1 MKKDVLATFKEKLF
15 ECNKHIE
22 KMQNASEYLQP
33 ILPLT
38 IAKYNSL
45 DKIESSF
52 IDQFIFRFAKLQDTL
67 GGSIFKYILIMANE
81 EVKKMTFLD
90 ILNRLEELEI
100 IDKIEWIKLR
110 ELRNEIA
117 HEYSFNQSE
126 IVEAINQIYKNSN
139 LLIKVNQSI
148 CDFVALKYD
157 FKCEKLN

>member
-1 MKKDVLATFKEKLF
+1 MKKDVVATFNEKLF
-15 ECNKHIE
+15 ECSKHIE
-22 KMQNASEYLQP
+22 KMQDAYEYLQP

-38 IAKYNSL
+38 IDKYNNL
-45 DKIESSF
+45 NKIESSF

-67 GGSIFKYILIMANE
+67 GGSVFKYILIMGNE

-117 HEYSFNQSE
+117 HEYSFNQRE
-126 IVEAINQIYKNSN
+126 IVEAINKIYKDSE
-139 LLIKVNQSI
+139 LLIKVNQAI

-157 FKCEKLN
+157 FKCE

>member
-1 MKKDVLATFKEKLF
+1 MKKDIEATFKEKLF
-15 ECNKHIE
+15 ECRKHIE
-22 KMQNASEYLQP
+22 KMQDSSEYLQS

-38 IAKYNSL
+38 EEKYNNL

-67 GGSIFKYILIMANE
+67 GGSVFKFILVMASE

-100 IDKIEWIKLR
+100 IEKSEWMKLR

-117 HEYSFNQSE
+117 HEYSFNQEE
-126 IVEAINQIYKNSN
+126 IVDAINQIYKKRG
-139 LLIKVNQSI
+139 LLIEVNQSI
-148 CDFVALKYD
+148 CEFIDLKYNI
-157 FKCEKLN
+157 KCNP